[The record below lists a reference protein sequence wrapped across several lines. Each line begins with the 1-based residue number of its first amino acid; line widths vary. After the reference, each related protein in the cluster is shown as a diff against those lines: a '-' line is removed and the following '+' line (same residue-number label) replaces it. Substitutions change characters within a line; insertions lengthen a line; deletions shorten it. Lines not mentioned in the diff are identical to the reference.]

1 MLTEQQHV
9 KHDSDGPHV
18 DLLVVDA
25 ALGQAFGRR
34 ERERPCGFCVHHQV
48 IAFLDLLGDIEVD
61 ETHSFSV
68 FGDQDVTWLYVPV
81 CNVVLVQVL
90 HGLKNL
96 QNDHLEE
103 TFTQALPI
111 SNLIKNLLAVNILDH
126 LEYLIFELV
135 LEHFNAVHDV
145 RV

>member
-1 MLTEQQHV
+1 M
-9 KHDSDGPHV
+9 
-18 DLLVVDA
+18 
-25 ALGQAFGRR
+25 
-34 ERERPCGFCVHHQV
+34 
-48 IAFLDLLGDIEVD
+48 
-61 ETHSFSV
+61 
-68 FGDQDVTWLYVPV
+68 

-135 LEHFNAVHDV
+135 LEHFNAVYDV
-145 RV
+145 RM